1 MLYLLL
7 MAATAQ
13 GRPLPARRPGSRRAQ
28 RARIRRRRLGLLVAL
43 LAAAAIGLSTT
54 FASGPTAPA
63 ASRPLSD
70 LAALAGQPAPQT
82 LATRGSLQLM
92 VPIDQHVITGVVF
105 HRYAGSDAVSL
116 SPVGHQRN
124 AGLLTRMWNGVF
136 GDDGGGLGY
145 NVDSG
150 STQGVDIGA
159 RAGTAVYSPADGQV
173 VSITPYV
180 LNGDATH
187 FGQEVAI
194 SPSSDPSLVVKI
206 APIAPTV
213 GPLGKPTLRV
223 GEQVIGGRTQLGAVV
238 DVTGASDPVLA
249 HYVSDAGNGASIR
262 VEPATSPA
270 MP

>member
-1 MLYLLL
+1 

-13 GRPLPARRPGSRRAQ
+13 GRPLPARRPDARRAQ
-28 RARIRRRRLGLLVAL
+28 RARIRRRRLGLALAL
-43 LAAAAIGLSTT
+43 LAAAAIGLTTT

-63 ASRPLSD
+63 ESRPLSD
-70 LAALAGQPAPQT
+70 QAAFAGQPAPQT

-92 VPIDQHVITGVVF
+92 VPIDQHVVTGVVF
-105 HRYAGSDAVSL
+105 HRYNGSDAVSL
-116 SPVGHQRN
+116 SPVGHQSN
-124 AGLLTRMWNGVF
+124 AGIVTRLWNGVF
-136 GDDGGGLGY
+136 GDDGGGMGY
-145 NVDSG
+145 SVDSG

-159 RAGTAVYSPADGQV
+159 PAGTAVYSPADGQV

-187 FGQEVAI
+187 YGQEIAI
-194 SPSSDPSLVVKI
+194 SPSSDPSFVVKI
-206 APIAPTV
+206 APISLAV

-223 GEQVIGGRTQLGAVV
+223 GQQVTGGRTKLGAVV
-238 DVTGASDPVLA
+238 DVASVSQPVLA

-262 VEPATSPA
+262 VEPATAPA

>member
-1 MLYLLL
+1 MRHMLYLLL

-63 ASRPLSD
+63 ESRPLSD

-105 HRYAGSDAVSL
+105 HRYEGSDAVSL

-145 NVDSG
+145 NVDS
-150 STQGVDIGA
+150 
-159 RAGTAVYSPADGQV
+159 
-173 VSITPYV
+173 
-180 LNGDATH
+180 
-187 FGQEVAI
+187 
-194 SPSSDPSLVVKI
+194 DPSLVVKI
-206 APIAPTV
+206 APISPTV

-262 VEPATSPA
+262 VEPAASPA

>member
-1 MLYLLL
+1 MLYLPW

-63 ASRPLSD
+63 ISRPLSD
-70 LAALAGQPAPQT
+70 QAALAGQPAPQT
-82 LATRGSLQLM
+82 LATRGSLQLV

-105 HRYAGSDAVSL
+105 HRYDGSDAVSL

-136 GDDGGGLGY
+136 GEDGGGVGY
-145 NVDSG
+145 DVDSG
-150 STQGVDIGA
+150 STQGVDVGA
-159 RAGTAVYSPADGQV
+159 PAGTAVYAPADGQV

-180 LNGDATH
+180 LNGDATRY
-187 FGQEVAI
+187 GQQVAI

-223 GEQVIGGRTQLGAVV
+223 GQQVTGGRTKLGAVI
-238 DVTGASDPVLA
+238 DVTGASQPVLS

-262 VEPATSPA
+262 VEPAVAPA

>member
-1 MLYLLL
+1 
-7 MAATAQ
+7 
-13 GRPLPARRPGSRRAQ
+13 
-28 RARIRRRRLGLLVAL
+28 
-43 LAAAAIGLSTT
+43 
-54 FASGPTAPA
+54 
-63 ASRPLSD
+63 
-70 LAALAGQPAPQT
+70 
-82 LATRGSLQLM
+82 
-92 VPIDQHVITGVVF
+92 
-105 HRYAGSDAVSL
+105 
-116 SPVGHQRN
+116 
-124 AGLLTRMWNGVF
+124 MWNGVF

-159 RAGTAVYSPADGQV
+159 RAGTAVYSPANGQV

-187 FGQEVAI
+187 FGQEIAI

-206 APIAPTV
+206 APIAPTA

>member
-1 MLYLLL
+1 
-7 MAATAQ
+7 MAATAH

-28 RARIRRRRLGLLVAL
+28 RARIRRRRLGLALAL
-43 LAAAAIGLSTT
+43 LAAAVIALTTT

-63 ASRPLSD
+63 ESRPLSD
-70 LAALAGQPAPQT
+70 RAALAGQPAPQT

-92 VPIDQHVITGVVF
+92 VPIDQGVITGVVF
-105 HRYAGSDAVSL
+105 HRYDGSDAVSL
-116 SPVGHQRN
+116 SPVGHQSN
-124 AGLLTRMWNGVF
+124 AGFLTRVWNGVF
-136 GDDGGGLGY
+136 GDDGGGMGY

-150 STQGVDIGA
+150 STQGVDVGA
-159 RAGTAVYSPADGQV
+159 PAGTAVYAPSDGQV

-187 FGQEVAI
+187 YGQEIAL
-194 SPSSDPSLVVKI
+194 SPSSDPSFVVKI
-206 APIAPTV
+206 APIALAA

-223 GEQVIGGRTQLGAVV
+223 GQQVTGGRTKLGAVV
-238 DVTGASDPVLA
+238 DVTNASQPVLS

-262 VEPATSPA
+262 VEPATAPA

>member
-1 MLYLLL
+1 MLYLLS

-13 GRPLPARRPGSRRAQ
+13 GRPLPARRPRSRRAQ
-28 RARIRRRRLGLLVAL
+28 RARIRRRRLGLLVAP
-43 LAAAAIGLSTT
+43 LAAAAIALWTT

-70 LAALAGQPAPQT
+70 AAALAGQPAPQT

-105 HRYAGSDAVSL
+105 HRYEGSDAVSL

-159 RAGTAVYSPADGQV
+159 RAGTPVYAPANGQG
-173 VSITPYV
+173 VSIQPHGRH
-180 LNGDATH
+180 GDATRY
-187 FGQEVAI
+187 GQEIAI
-194 SPSSDPSLVVKI
+194 SPSSDPSFVVKI
-206 APIAPTV
+206 APIELAV
-213 GPLGKPTLRV
+213 GPLG
-223 GEQVIGGRTQLGAVV
+223 
-238 DVTGASDPVLA
+238 
-249 HYVSDAGNGASIR
+249 
-262 VEPATSPA
+262 
-270 MP
+270 